1 MTEQATSECQVH
13 VVDDDDSVRRSL
25 GRLLTSNG
33 YVVHCHDSAESI
45 LTTLPKNSTGCAL
58 VDVRL
63 PNIDGVQLQALLATH
78 SPAMGVVF
86 LTGYGEVGSAVSAM
100 KNGAVDYL
108 IKPISE
114 ETLLPV
120 IHEALRRSACTQAR
134 LAAEQRITEEMA
146 QLTRR
151 ELEVLKHVVGG
162 KLNKQIAAELGIAEK
177 TVKVHRSRVIA
188 KMRVRS
194 VAELARRCQMLG
206 IVGPHLPE
214 EPPE

>member
-1 MTEQATSECQVH
+1 MTDQATSECRVY

-25 GRLLTSNG
+25 GRLLTANG
-33 YVVHCHDSAESI
+33 YAVHCHASAESI
-45 LTTLPKNSTGCAL
+45 LMTLPENATGCAL

-63 PNIDGVQLQALLATH
+63 PRMDGVQLQALLATL
-78 SPAMGVVF
+78 SPAMGVIF
-86 LTGYGEVGSAVSAM
+86 LTGYGEVGTAVSAM

-108 IKPISE
+108 IKPIPE

-120 IHEALRRSACTQAR
+120 VHEALRRSACTQKR
-134 LAAEQRITEEMA
+134 LAAEQRVTEGLA

-162 KLNKQIAAELGIAEK
+162 RLNKQIAAELGIAEK
-177 TVKVHRSRVIA
+177 TVKVHRSRVIT

-206 IVGPHLPE
+206 IVGPHLSE
-214 EPPE
+214 GPPE